1 MSVSATYRPPYWP
14 KCPCSSGSLGAAD
27 ELLDLRMILPSRALL
42 DARGDVDAEGPPPP
56 DRVRNGL
63 GPEPARHEEPRA
75 RHGAEVDDRRERH
88 AGAAGLSGDVGVE
101 QAGVGRIARGEP
113 PPPVP

>member
-1 MSVSATYRPPYWP
+1 MRVSATYRPPYWP

-42 DARGDVDAEGPPPP
+42 DARGDVDAERPQAPH
-56 DRVRNGL
+56 RVRDRL

-75 RHGAEVDDRRERH
+75 RHGAEVDGGLER
-88 AGAAGLSGDVGVE
+88 LPRPP
-101 QAGVGRIARGEP
+101 GRPATWRSSRT
-113 PPPVP
+113 